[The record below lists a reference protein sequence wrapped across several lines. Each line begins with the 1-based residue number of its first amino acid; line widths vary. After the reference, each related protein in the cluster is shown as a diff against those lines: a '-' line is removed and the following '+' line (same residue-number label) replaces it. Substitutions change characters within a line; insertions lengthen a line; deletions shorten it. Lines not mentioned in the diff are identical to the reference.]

1 MQIFG
6 LPGKCH
12 KMRKNLRK
20 TFVFGFIEA
29 SSAKAGILRHLSAIL
44 GHFGPSI
51 AQDGP
56 TIVQYKPRWLKMA
69 QAGPSKTTASG
80 SMALLCHILLTSLA
94 IIIFAFRSIAGQVRT
109 NCHQN
114 LAKTQGK
121 MKVWGY
127 SGVC

>member
-1 MQIFG
+1 MFLGSRANVIQLLKTYNKKRLFWLYRGIFG
-6 LPGKCH
+6 QGGYL
-12 KMRKNLRK
+12 
-20 TFVFGFIEA
+20 EA
-29 SSAKAGILRHLSAIL
+29 SVRHLWL
-44 GHFGPSI
+44 FGPSI

-109 NCHQN
+109 NCVQKH
-114 LAKTQGK
+114 
-121 MKVWGY
+121 
-127 SGVC
+127 